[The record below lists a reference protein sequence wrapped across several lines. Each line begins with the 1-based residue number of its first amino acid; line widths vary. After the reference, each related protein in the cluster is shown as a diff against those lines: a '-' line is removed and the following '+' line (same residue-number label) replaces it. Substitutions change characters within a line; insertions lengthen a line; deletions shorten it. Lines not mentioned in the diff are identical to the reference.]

1 LKSKIDEN
9 SGFLKSV
16 EIAEIQNPKSK
27 IQNRKMF
34 RNVRKIHFIGI
45 GGIGMSGI
53 AEVLCNLGFQVSGSD
68 LSKSKNTDRLEKL
81 GASIFEGHSAE
92 NVGEAQVVVYSSAV
106 KEDNPEIVRARENQI
121 PIIPRAEMLA
131 ELMTLKPYSIAIAGT
146 HGKTSTTSMVATVL
160 GSAGIEP
167 TTVVGGVVEILGS
180 NARVGSSEW
189 FVTEADESDR
199 SFLMLYPTV
208 AVVTNIDKEHME
220 SYKGM
225 DDVVQCFTDF
235 VNKVPF
241 YGACII
247 CLDDPNVQLI
257 IPRIKRR
264 RVTYGLTAQADISA
278 HDIWYYDSFGTSF
291 TVWSGTDVLGEIN
304 LPVPGKHNIYNALA
318 ATAVALELGVPFEKI
333 AEGFANFKNANRRF
347 QVKGEV
353 RGVMVVDDYGHHPTE
368 ITATLSAAKAGGNG
382 RRTVVVFQ
390 PHRYSRTKEL
400 LNEFALCFNNA
411 DVLFVTDIYAA
422 SEQPIEG
429 ITGEILTENIK
440 QYGHKNAQFIG
451 DVGAAADVVIPF
463 LQENDLVITLGAGSI
478 TRLSDEIFERL
489 SK

>member
-1 LKSKIDEN
+1 
-9 SGFLKSV
+9 
-16 EIAEIQNPKSK
+16 
-27 IQNRKMF
+27 
-34 RNVRKIHFIGI
+34 
-45 GGIGMSGI
+45 MSGI
-53 AEVLCNLGFQVSGSD
+53 AEVLCSLGFDVSGSD
-68 LSKSKNTDRLEKL
+68 LSRSKNTDRLERL
-81 GASIFEGHSAE
+81 GAVIHEGHRAE
-92 NVGEAQVVVYSSAV
+92 NVGDAQVVVYSSAV
-106 KEDNPEIVRARENQI
+106 KEDNPEIVVARDRMI

-131 ELMTLKPYSIAIAGT
+131 ELMTLKPYSIAVAGT

-160 GSAGIEP
+160 GAAGIEP

-225 DDVVQCFTDF
+225 EDVVQCFTDF

-264 RVTYGLTAQADISA
+264 RVTYGMTAQADISA
-278 HDIWYYDSFGTSF
+278 HDIWYHDTFGSSF
-291 TVWSGTDVLGEIN
+291 TVWRGTEVLGEIN

-333 AEGFANFKNANRRF
+333 AAGFSNFKNANRRF
-347 QVKGEV
+347 QVKGEA
-353 RGVMVVDDYGHHPTE
+353 RGVLVVDDYGHHPTE
-368 ITATLSAAKAGGNG
+368 ITATLSAAKSGGNG

-390 PHRYSRTKEL
+390 PHRYSRTHEL
-400 LNEFALCFNNA
+400 MNEFALCFNNA

-422 SEQPIEG
+422 SEQPIDG
-429 ITGEILTENIK
+429 VTAEILTENIK
-440 QYGHKNAQFIG
+440 QYGHKNAVYIG
-451 DVGAAADVVIPF
+451 DVADAAEKVLPF

-478 TRLSDEIFERL
+478 TRLSDELFERL
-489 SK
+489 SN